1 VARKSHKI
9 RYAISG
15 RLKLAI
21 TVASLLAAL
30 FVACFDQLS
39 ASRKT
44 QNPPPVQQPTDLS
57 DQLRYHQKEF
67 LVTRV
72 VDGDTLHIDAPDGDH
87 RTTTVRLIGVDTPET
102 KKPNTPVAYYG
113 PEASAFAKEVA
124 DGKRVTIWLD
134 TISATRDRYGRLLAY
149 VKLPDGRVLNE
160 LLISEGYGYAYTVFK
175 HGYSQK
181 YVQLEAGAKRAK
193 KGLWAG
199 VTEEQKPDWMKRARG
214 RR

>member
-1 VARKSHKI
+1 VAAKSHKT

-21 TVASLLAAL
+21 TVAGLLAAL
-30 FVACFDQLS
+30 SVACFDRLS
-39 ASRKT
+39 ADRKV
-44 QNPPPVQQPTDLS
+44 QDPPPVSQPTDFS
-57 DQLRYHQKEF
+57 DQLRYDRKEF
-67 LVTRV
+67 AVTKV
-72 VDGDTLHIDAPDGDH
+72 VDGDTLDIDAIDGNH
-87 RTTTVRLIGVDTPET
+87 MTTRVRLIGVDTPET

-113 PEASAFAKEVA
+113 PEASEYAKMMA

-160 LLISEGYGYAYTVFK
+160 LLISEGYGYAYTVFR

-181 YVQLEAGAKRAK
+181 YVQLEASAKRAK

-199 VTEEQKPDWMKRARG
+199 VTEEQKPEWLQKKDKR
-214 RR
+214 